1 MDGIMKDQLL
11 HNPRCSKSRQ
21 ALALLEDKSA
31 GVPLRR
37 YLDEP
42 LSEAEIRQLVTLL
55 GVRPIEICRRGEAM
69 FKELGLGPDTKDA
82 EVIRQMAAH
91 PILIER
97 PILVYGGRARVGRP
111 PEDILEII

>member
-1 MDGIMKDQLL
+1 
-11 HNPRCSKSRQ
+11 
-21 ALALLEDKSA
+21 
-31 GVPLRR
+31 LRR

-55 GVRPIEICRRGEAM
+55 GVRPIEICRRGEAIC
-69 FKELGLGPDTKDA
+69 KELGLGPDTKDA